1 MWCLDHKGLFVLS
14 FFAVYAFGL
23 NVFPITLIIAS
34 LYVFCL
40 PFLFL
45 SIPLYNKGQLYG
57 KLLIL
62 LSLFLFINE
71 IGCKWNRGQD
81 IMVAYSGTEMKNFMM
96 LNVYFILLHI
106 RCSVKSIEKFLLY
119 FSIFFCAVYII
130 QYFIYPSEII
140 RGLENAEYMTE
151 NGVIRIRLFGQ
162 LMSPLAIFMGI
173 NKYLQNRRYIYVCQ
187 SILGFVVIL
196 MLGFRTQIAVL
207 ILCLLFGFYRMYGFS
222 GKTLKILLLGGVVL
236 LVLFIYVPFVY
247 DAVMIMIERNNND
260 QSFSNSDYI
269 RILNFNYFTTNFWNN
284 NWEMIMGAGLPGD
297 IGHYGNFIDKLKT
310 QGFIFAD
317 WGLIGLSWVAGIPVA
332 LLLILI
338 LLKGIILK
346 LPNGAVYVSMTF
358 LFLILGSILSREVYR
373 IGNMYL
379 LGILLVLHEKIYKSL
394 NINKA

>member
-1 MWCLDHKGLFVLS
+1 MWYLNHKGLFILS
-14 FFAVYAFGL
+14 LFTVYAFGL

-34 LYVFCL
+34 LYIFCL

-45 SIPLYNKGQLYG
+45 SIPLYDKKQLYG

-62 LSLFLFINE
+62 LSVFLFINE
-71 IGCKWNRGQD
+71 VGCKWNRGQD
-81 IMVAYSGTEMKNFMM
+81 ITVAYSGTEMKNFMM
-96 LNVYFILLHI
+96 LNVYFILLHLK
-106 RCSVKSIEKFLLY
+106 CSIKSIEKFLLY
-119 FSIFFCAVYII
+119 FSIFFCIVYIV
-130 QYFIYPSEII
+130 QYLIYPSVII

-151 NGVIRIRLFGQ
+151 DGVIRIRLFGQ
-162 LMSPLAIFMGI
+162 VLSPLAIFMGI
-173 NKYLQNRRYIYVCQ
+173 NKYLLNKRYIYVLQ
-187 SILGFVVIL
+187 AILGAAVIL

-207 ILCLLFGFYRMYGFS
+207 VLCLLFGVYRIYGFS
-222 GKTLKILLLGGVVL
+222 GKTIRILSLGVVILLVA
-236 LVLFIYVPFVY
+236 FIYVPFVY
-247 DAVMIMIERNNND
+247 DAVMVMIERNNND

-297 IGHYGNFIDKLKT
+297 VGYYGNFIDNLKT

-332 LLLILI
+332 LLLIVI

-346 LPNGAVYVSMTF
+346 LPNSAVYLSMTF

-379 LGILLVLHEKIYKSL
+379 LGVLLVLHEKIYNSL
-394 NINKA
+394 NNK